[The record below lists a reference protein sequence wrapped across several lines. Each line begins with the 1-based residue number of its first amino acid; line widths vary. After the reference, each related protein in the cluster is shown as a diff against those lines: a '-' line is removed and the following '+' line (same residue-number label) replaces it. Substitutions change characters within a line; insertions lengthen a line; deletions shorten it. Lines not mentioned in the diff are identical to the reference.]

1 MQTLLNEILEE
12 VRPLIGKGKVAD
24 YIPALADVPANQ
36 LGIAVYGNDGSYHCA
51 GDARVPF
58 SVQSIS
64 KVFSLV
70 QAIGHSGKP
79 FGSGWGM
86 SLRVSRSTRWY
97 SWSSSAGGRVTRS
110 SMQGHW

>member
-1 MQTLLNEILEE
+1 MQTLLNEILDE

-36 LGIAVYGNDGSYHCA
+36 LGIAVYGNDGSYYCA
-51 GDARVPF
+51 GDALVPF

-70 QAIGHSGKP
+70 QAIEHSGEAIWERLVEDYERAHP
-79 FGSGWGM
+79 GQPPQ
-86 SLRVSRSTRWY
+86 
-97 SWSSSAGGRVTRS
+97 SAS
-110 SMQGHW
+110 